1 MGKITDSKQ
10 DRSDLKQLRQKI
22 DDLDDEILRLLN
34 QRMLFV
40 QEIAALKNKAGKDPL
55 DLNREQAIFRR
66 LAQENRGPL
75 AWGALKK
82 IFGEIL
88 AASRDIQAYLGTNGT
103 SQGPTPEDARKDGH
117 ISGRS
122 K

>member
-1 MGKITDSKQ
+1 MGKIADSKE
-10 DRSDLKQLRQKI
+10 DRSDLKRLRQQI

-34 QRMLFV
+34 QRMLLV
-40 QEIAALKNKAGKDPL
+40 QDVATLKNKAGKVPL

-66 LAQENRGPL
+66 LARENRGPL

-88 AASRDIQAYLGTNGT
+88 AASRDIQAYLGTNDRQAPKGR
-103 SQGPTPEDARKDGH
+103 AR
-117 ISGRS
+117 
-122 K
+122 

>member
-1 MGKITDSKQ
+1 MNDINN
-10 DRSDLKQLRQKI
+10 DRSELQRLRQKI

-34 QRMLFV
+34 ERMFLV
-40 QEIAALKNKAGKDPL
+40 QEIAALKTQTGKDPL

-75 AWGALKK
+75 AWGAIKK

-88 AASRDIQAYLGTNGT
+88 AASRDIQSSLVT
-103 SQGPTPEDARKDGH
+103 SKREST
-117 ISGRS
+117 
-122 K
+122 

>member
-1 MGKITDSKQ
+1 MGKITDNKQ

-66 LAQENRGPL
+66 LAQENKGPL

-88 AASRDIQAYLGTNGT
+88 TASRDIQAHLGTNDRQPPKGR
-103 SQGPTPEDARKDGH
+103 AR
-117 ISGRS
+117 
-122 K
+122 

>member
-1 MGKITDSKQ
+1 MGEITESRQ
-10 DRSDLKQLRQKI
+10 DKSDLKQLRQKI

-75 AWGALKK
+75 AWGAVKS

-88 AASRDIQAYLGTNGT
+88 AASRDIQAYLGTNDQQPP
-103 SQGPTPEDARKDGH
+103 SPD
-117 ISGRS
+117 IS
-122 K
+122 

>member
-10 DRSDLKQLRQKI
+10 DRSDLEQLRQKI

-66 LAQENRGPL
+66 LAHENRGPL

-88 AASRDIQAYLGTNGT
+88 AASRDIQAYLATNDQRPH
-103 SQGPTPEDARKDGH
+103 SPD
-117 ISGRS
+117 IS
-122 K
+122 

>member
-66 LAQENRGPL
+66 LAQGQ
-75 AWGALKK
+75 K
-82 IFGEIL
+82 
-88 AASRDIQAYLGTNGT
+88 
-103 SQGPTPEDARKDGH
+103 PTPDTK
-117 ISGRS
+117 
-122 K
+122 

>member
-10 DRSDLKQLRQKI
+10 DMSDLKQLRQKI

-40 QEIAALKNKAGKDPL
+40 QEIAALKNKVGRDPL

-75 AWGALKK
+75 AWGAVKK

-88 AASRDIQAYLGTNGT
+88 AASRDIQAYLGTNN
-103 SQGPTPEDARKDGH
+103 QQPPK
-117 ISGRS
+117 GRTR
-122 K
+122 